1 MVDDDSDEMLGA
13 RLDSALR
20 TRLDLDQV
28 DVGTLLQGSRRR
40 ARRVRTQRIAA
51 VAAASVL
58 VVALP
63 VGYEVINPAGRG
75 SAPPAA
81 LLPSSSRPPVTHPA
95 GPINQP
101 NPTAVP
107 SPVPPSGTG
116 FASATT
122 VPTSIPETFVS
133 IPGDELPAGVSFDR
147 TVPNTGQVQVA
158 GQQCGRLA
166 SDQPQQVRPV
176 DGRQWMW
183 SAGSAKAD
191 VLSISLTVT
200 SWAEGESAT
209 AFKQAVAGTGN
220 CRWTDPQKPRAP
232 SPPGSLGSQ
241 SWGSTSSSGDRHYAR
256 TLVRIG
262 NGIIGIEVTD
272 PAGSGPAADLADR
285 LMRLQVARMTRG

>member
-63 VGYEVINPAGRG
+63 VGYEVLNPAGRG

-81 LLPSSSRPPVTHPA
+81 LLPSGSRPPVTRPG

-107 SPVPPSGTG
+107 SAVPPSGNG
-116 FASATT
+116 FASATI

-166 SDQPQQVRPV
+166 SDQPQPVRPV
-176 DGRQWMW
+176 DGRQWVW
-183 SAGSAKAD
+183 SAGSAEAD
-191 VLSISLTVT
+191 ALS
-200 SWAEGESAT
+200 T
-209 AFKQAVAGTGN
+209 AFYLLGRDGAAEYVRQHPEVSALFVEEGPG
-220 CRWTDPQKPRAP
+220 DGSPRVRTF
-232 SPPGSLGSQ
+232 GLGPDDFE
-241 SWGSTSSSGDRHYAR
+241 G
-256 TLVRIG
+256 
-262 NGIIGIEVTD
+262 
-272 PAGSGPAADLADR
+272 AAA
-285 LMRLQVARMTRG
+285 

>member
-1 MVDDDSDEMLGA
+1 
-13 RLDSALR
+13 
-20 TRLDLDQV
+20 
-28 DVGTLLQGSRRR
+28 
-40 ARRVRTQRIAA
+40 
-51 VAAASVL
+51 VL

-63 VGYEVINPAGRG
+63 VGYEVLNPAGRG

-81 LLPSSSRPPVTHPA
+81 LLPSGSRPPVTRPG

-107 SPVPPSGTG
+107 SAVPPSGNG
-116 FASATT
+116 FASATI

-166 SDQPQQVRPV
+166 SDQPQPVRPV
-176 DGRQWMW
+176 DGRQWVW
-183 SAGSAKAD
+183 SAGSAEAD
-191 VLSISLTVT
+191 ALSINLTVT
-200 SWAEGESAT
+200 SWAEGESET

-220 CRWTDPQKPRAP
+220 CRWTDAQKPRAL
-232 SPPGSLGSQ
+232 SPPGSPGSQ

-285 LMRLQVARMTRG
+285 LMRLQVARMTSG